1 LITWSVVV
9 PTVGRPVLDS
19 LLADLAAQ
27 LHQPASV
34 VVVDDRRRR
43 DTSLDVS
50 AYPDAQVVASGG
62 RGPAAARNVGWR
74 ATATTWVV
82 FLDDD
87 IRLTARW
94 SDDLLADVGEAD
106 SSVAG
111 VQGAIVVPAPAG
123 RARTDWERSTEG
135 LQNAS
140 WATADMAYRREALQ
154 QAAGFDERFPRAY
167 REDSDLALRLHNAG
181 WRLLRGRRFVQHP
194 VRAEDFWVSVRVQR
208 GNSDDALMRA
218 LHGPQWHALAGCPR
232 GRFRWHV
239 VASLTALAA
248 MLAAM
253 GRRRRIAAATG
264 ATWLAMTA
272 ELIWARTAHGSRTRD
287 EIIRMLV
294 TSAVIPP
301 VAVWHRARGWRRHR
315 AAWQWPG
322 PVRAVLFDRDGT
334 LIQDVPY
341 NTDPARVIP
350 ATGAP
355 QAVRRLRNAGISLGV
370 VTNQSGVGRGL
381 ISPNQLAAVNGRVDE
396 LLGPFQTWQVC
407 PHTADDGCA
416 CRKPAPG
423 MILAAA
429 EALGVPAHQV
439 VVIGDIGAD
448 VRAAES
454 AGARSVMVP
463 NGATRSDEV
472 SHAPMV
478 APNLTAAVEYIMR
491 SRY

>member
-1 LITWSVVV
+1 MTWSVVV
-9 PTVGRPVLDS
+9 PTVGRPALDN
-19 LLADLAAQ
+19 LLVGLAAQ
-27 LHQPASV
+27 SHQPESV
-34 VVVDDRRRR
+34 VVVDDRRRP

-62 RGPAAARNVGWR
+62 HGPAAARNVGWR
-74 ATATTWVV
+74 VTATTWVV

-87 IRLTARW
+87 IRLPVGW
-94 SDDLLADVGEAD
+94 SDDLLADLGAAD

-111 VQGAIVVPAPAG
+111 VQAGIDVPAPTG

-140 WATADMAYRREALQ
+140 WATADMAYRRKALQ
-154 QAAGFDERFPRAY
+154 QVAGFDERFPRAY
-167 REDSDLALRLHNAG
+167 REDSDLALRVRNAG
-181 WRLLRGRRFVQHP
+181 WRLLRGRRLVQHP
-194 VRAEDFWVSVRVQR
+194 VRAEGFWVSVRVQR

-218 LHGPQWHALAGCPR
+218 LHGPQWRALAGCPR

-239 VASLTALAA
+239 LTTLTGLAA
-248 MLAAM
+248 ILATI
-253 GRRRRIAAATG
+253 GRRRGIASATG

-272 ELIWARTAHGSRTRD
+272 EHIWTRTAHGPRTRD
-287 EIIRMLV
+287 EIIRMV
-294 TSAVIPP
+294 ATSTIIPP
-301 VAVWHRARGWRRHR
+301 VAVWHRSCGWRRRR

-350 ATGAP
+350 TTGAP
-355 QAVRRLRNAGISLGV
+355 QAVGRLRDAGISLGV

-381 ISPNQLAAVNGRVDE
+381 ISPDQLAAVNGRVDE
-396 LLGPFQTWQVC
+396 LLGPFQTWQIC
-407 PHTADDGCA
+407 PHTPDDGCA

-448 VRAAES
+448 VLAAEA
-454 AGARSVMVP
+454 AGVRSVMVP

-472 SHAPMV
+472 TYAPVV
-478 APNLTAAVEYIMR
+478 APDLTAAVEYVMK
-491 SRY
+491 SQY